1 MQSLAQDRLY
11 KKLKME
17 ADPDVQ
23 LYNKASALYE
33 NLFIDKSKFHK
44 TQQQGDNTSVNQL
57 EAFLKKYKGGHDSP
71 DKTDEKTD
79 AEKALEKNNEL
90 EEKLRQE
97 FRHRKSKE
105 RIQKLLCDR
114 LERRRKSGLPNYEH
128 EKVTFSQ
135 WYEE

>member
-1 MQSLAQDRLY
+1 MTEPRKANRDAEPITKEQLDTWMQSLAQDRLY

-57 EAFLKKYKGGHDSP
+57 EAFFKKYKGGHDSP

-79 AEKALEKNNEL
+79 AEKAL
-90 EEKLRQE
+90 
-97 FRHRKSKE
+97 
-105 RIQKLLCDR
+105 
-114 LERRRKSGLPNYEH
+114 
-128 EKVTFSQ
+128 
-135 WYEE
+135 